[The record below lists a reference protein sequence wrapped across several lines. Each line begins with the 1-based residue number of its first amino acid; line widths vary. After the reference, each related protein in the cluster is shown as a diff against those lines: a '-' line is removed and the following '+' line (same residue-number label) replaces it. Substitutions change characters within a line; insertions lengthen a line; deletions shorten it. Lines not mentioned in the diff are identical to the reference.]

1 MSLVKK
7 WIEEIREIFNTKE
20 KRKKEINKEILKN
33 LYEEEIKL
41 IKQFCKD
48 NNKQVFIRSSNIF
61 LPISCQ
67 EALKYLEDKLEE
79 LKKSES
85 VEKSKKK

>member
-7 WIEEIREIFNTKE
+7 WIEEIKEFFNTKE

-41 IKQFCKD
+41 IKRFCKD
-48 NNKQVFIRSSNIF
+48 NNKHVFIRSSNIF

-67 EALKYLEDKLEE
+67 EALKYLEDKLEK

-85 VEKSKKK
+85 AEKK

>member
-7 WIEEIREIFNTKE
+7 WIEEIKEFFNTKE

-41 IKQFCKD
+41 IKRFCKD

-67 EALKYLEDKLEE
+67 EALKYLEDKLEK

-85 VEKSKKK
+85 AEKK